1 MMADNE
7 GNASTG
13 RPERSGRTKFVL
25 LLVLVGLG
33 AAMAGGGFAWGD
45 GKTGD
50 GATLAGVIAG
60 MGAAFV
66 AGGGIGAWLYRP
78 NGPRWTCDPTEAG
91 RRDRLQAQRARQL
104 SIIPSLSLLFMAQA
118 LGAMHDIL
126 AGKGG
131 FGDYLQLG
139 LPVLY
144 AWLTA
149 VIVMGWD
156 GGSRKNKRF
165 LEDELTQSLRARS
178 MILAFFV
185 LMGGTTLSLGLGLWR
200 PEVGMVSLPFVL
212 AAGGAAA
219 GLRFAWLFREA
230 GRDDG

>member
-7 GNASTG
+7 NK
-13 RPERSGRTKFVL
+13 RLDRSGRTKFIL
-25 LLVLVGLG
+25 LIILIGLG

-45 GKTGD
+45 GQSGEA
-50 GATLAGVIAG
+50 ATTAGVIAG
-60 MGAAFV
+60 MGVAFV
-66 AGGGIGAWLYRP
+66 VGGAVGAWLYRP
-78 NGPRWTCDPTEAG
+78 NGPRWLVDPTEPG

-104 SIIPSLSLLFMAQA
+104 SIIPSLSLIFMAQA
-118 LGAMHDIL
+118 LSAIHDIL
-126 AGKGG
+126 AGRGG
-131 FGDYLQLG
+131 LSDYLQLS

-149 VIVMGWD
+149 LIVMGWD
-156 GGSRKNKRF
+156 GGSRKNRRF

-185 LMGGTTLSLGLGLWR
+185 LMGGATLSLGVGLWR
-200 PEVGMVSLPFVL
+200 PEVGILTLPFVL
-212 AAGGAAA
+212 AAGGASA

-230 GRDDG
+230 GRDE

>member
-1 MMADNE
+1 MMASNE
-7 GNASTG
+7 NKG
-13 RPERSGRTKFVL
+13 PDRSGRTKFVL
-25 LLVLVGLG
+25 LLILVGLG

-50 GATLAGVIAG
+50 AATTAGVIAG

-66 AGGGIGAWLYRP
+66 VGGAICAWLYRP
-78 NGPRWTCDPTEAG
+78 GGPRWTSDPTEPG
-91 RRDRLQAQRARQL
+91 RRDRLQGQRARQL
-104 SIIPSLSLLFMAQA
+104 AIIPSLSLMFLA
-118 LGAMHDIL
+118 LALSAVHDIL

-131 FGDYLQLG
+131 FSDYLQLS

-149 VIVMGWD
+149 AIVMGWD

-185 LMGGTTLSLGLGLWR
+185 LMAGATVSLGLGLWR
-200 PEVGMVSLPFVL
+200 AEVGILSLPFVL
-212 AAGGAAA
+212 AAGGASA